1 MYNYF
6 INIYHTR
13 EGTWKRMKEKKERK
27 DEVCVRE
34 RERERERER
43 VGVMLV
49 LSNGSHT
56 FLNIYKSIIE

>member
-1 MYNYF
+1 
-6 INIYHTR
+6 
-13 EGTWKRMKEKKERK
+13 MKEKKERK
-27 DEVCVRE
+27 DEVCMRE

-43 VGVMLV
+43 VVVMLV

>member
-34 RERERERER
+34 RERER
-43 VGVMLV
+43 VVVMLV

>member
-1 MYNYF
+1 
-6 INIYHTR
+6 
-13 EGTWKRMKEKKERK
+13 MKEKKERK

-34 RERERERER
+34 RERERER
-43 VGVMLV
+43 VVVMLV

>member
-27 DEVCVRE
+27 DEVCM
-34 RERERERER
+34 RERERER
-43 VGVMLV
+43 VVVMLV

>member
-1 MYNYF
+1 
-6 INIYHTR
+6 
-13 EGTWKRMKEKKERK
+13 MKEKKERK
-27 DEVCVRE
+27 DEVCM

-43 VGVMLV
+43 VVVMLV

>member
-1 MYNYF
+1 
-6 INIYHTR
+6 
-13 EGTWKRMKEKKERK
+13 MKENERKERK
-27 DEVCVRE
+27 KRWGVHE

-43 VGVMLV
+43 VVVMLV